1 MLLYGL
7 TIFISAFLL
16 FQIQPIVAKLI
27 LPWFGGAAAVWSAC
41 LLFFQVVLLLGY
53 LYAHL
58 LVRRLRPK
66 TQFIVHIAALAVSLL
81 ALHVIPNPAWKP
93 AGGEDPVLRIVVLLA
108 ACVGLPYM
116 LLASTGP
123 LLQAWYARTHHVA
136 FPYRLFA
143 VSNLGCLLA
152 LLTYPVLVEPL
163 VAASHQARIWSISY
177 VAFCLFCGAASS
189 STPSN
194 GTSSCGRVS
203 MKTGKC
209 QR

>member
-1 MLLYGL
+1 MLLYSL

-16 FQIQPIVAKLI
+16 FQIQPIVARLI

-58 LVRRLRPK
+58 LVRRLRPRR
-66 TQFIVHIAALAVSLL
+66 QFFVHIAALALSLL

-136 FPYRLFA
+136 FPYRLYS
-143 VSNLGCLLA
+143 VSNIGSLLA
-152 LLTYPVLVEPL
+152 LLSYPVLVEPFL
-163 VAASHQARIWSISY
+163 TTSQQALIWSVSYAAFVAA
-177 VAFCLFCGAASS
+177 CGACA
-189 STPSN
+189 
-194 GTSSCGRVS
+194 
-203 MKTGKC
+203 
-209 QR
+209 